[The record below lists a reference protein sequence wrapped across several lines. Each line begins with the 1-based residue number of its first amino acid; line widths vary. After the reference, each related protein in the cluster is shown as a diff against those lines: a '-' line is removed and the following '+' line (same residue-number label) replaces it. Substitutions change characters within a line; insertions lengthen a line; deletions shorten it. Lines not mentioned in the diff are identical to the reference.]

1 MNDGKINDLF
11 FSEKHPRQVRLYMLI
26 TVLTLLTWAVKL
38 TEIIIVSA
46 PVHHILFLVFSMILI
61 AAVTVQA
68 IRNRRAGLGAAA
80 VAFVICLVYTPNVFF
95 LEGGI
100 FGEAPIWFLFSIFF
114 ITICLSGRTMIVY
127 LVLELA
133 EMLGCWYISW
143 RFPSLVAHASELTA
157 HAFSLIALLTTGMTV
172 VLTISYRNALHKQEA
187 LRSLAQKKE
196 IEALN
201 KAQNH
206 FFSSMSHEI
215 RTPINTIV
223 ALNEMILRENINDE
237 VAEDA
242 ANIQSASKMLLHLIN
257 DILDMSKFASGQMK
271 LTPVVYNPGDMLSE
285 IVGML
290 WIRAKEKGLEF
301 QVNVSPDIPV
311 ELLGDE
317 VRIKQILI
325 NVLNNAIKYTQQGT
339 VTLTIQPGSV
349 EDGMMN
355 VVYSVS
361 DTGIGIK
368 KENIPYLFTAFKRVD
383 EEKNRHI
390 EGTGLGLSIVKQF
403 VDLMGG
409 NISVNSIYTKG
420 STFIIELPQKIVTTQ
435 KIGEIRIDSDTVPG
449 QRKEHTAGFEAPEA
463 KVLVVDDNAS
473 NLLVV
478 SKLLRET
485 KVKVETVPSG
495 EEALKRTL
503 NRHYHVIFMDHLMPG
518 MDGIACLKA
527 IRSQI
532 GGQCKESKI
541 VVLTANAGSENKA
554 LYEKAG
560 FDGYLTKPITGDILE
575 KELYRLLPRNLTI
588 TTGNGEDILK
598 ETVSWM
604 KREQRKKTVAIT
616 TESVADLPQEIIS
629 RYGIAVL
636 PHLVNTDEGSFLDG
650 VEIETKGLLDYM
662 SDRDRKVRTGVPD
675 VQTVEAFFAKQLT
688 TANNII
694 HISISGGLTNSGCPI
709 TQEAAKAFNNVTVI
723 DSGHLSSGQ
732 GLMVIEACRLAEE
745 GKSPDEIRTHL
756 EHMKSR
762 IHTSFVVESLD
773 FLARAEQVSTRVAG
787 VTKALMARPVL
798 VLKRGKMG
806 VGKVYFGARE
816 AVWKRYIR
824 SVLRSPSGI
833 DRRILFVTY
842 VGITNKDMEWIRQ
855 QVEKRM
861 KFERIYFQKA
871 SPVIAVNS
879 GGGTFGLLI
888 RDADPALPAE
898 AEA

>member
-1 MNDGKINDLF
+1 MSSLQIKGLLF
-11 FSEKHPRQVRLYMLI
+11 SDRYPQKDRLFILI
-26 TVLTLLTWAVKL
+26 TCLTLFAWAVKL
-38 TEIIIVSA
+38 AEIIIAKA
-46 PVHHILFLVFSMILI
+46 PFYHILFLVFSMVLI
-61 AAVTVQA
+61 AAVMIHA
-68 IRNRRAGLGAAA
+68 IRTGRGKLGASA
-80 VAFVICLVYTPNVFF
+80 VALIVCLVYTPNVFF
-95 LEGGI
+95 HDGGI
-100 FGEAPIWFLFSIFF
+100 YGEAPIWFLFSVFF
-114 ITICLSGRTMIVY
+114 ISTCLSGRTMIIY
-127 LVLELA
+127 LAAELA
-133 EMLGCWYISW
+133 EALGCWYCSL
-143 RFPSLVAHASELTA
+143 RFPEMVVKESVFSAHT
-157 HAFSLIALLTTGMTV
+157 FSLIALILTGMTV
-172 VLTISYRNALHKQEA
+172 SITVGYRNLLYRQEVR
-187 LRSLAQKKE
+187 RSIGQKKE

-201 KAQNH
+201 EAQNH

-215 RTPINTIV
+215 RTPINTII
-223 ALNEMILRENINDE
+223 ALNEMILRENISDE

-290 WIRAKEKGLEF
+290 WIRAKEKGLDF
-301 QVNVSPDIPV
+301 QVHVSPDIPV

-325 NVLNNAIKYTQQGT
+325 NVLNNAIKYTQQGS
-339 VTLTIQPGSV
+339 VSLTIEPGETENGSL
-349 EDGMMN
+349 N

-368 KENIPYLFTAFKRVD
+368 KENIPYLFSAFKRVD

-390 EGTGLGLSIVKQF
+390 EGTGLGLSIVRQF

-409 NISVNSIYTKG
+409 KITVNSIYTKG
-420 STFIIELPQKIVTTQ
+420 STFIIEIPQKIVTTQ
-435 KIGEIRIDSDTVPG
+435 KIGEIRIDSESAPG
-449 QRKEHTAGFEAPEA
+449 QRREHIAGFEAPEA

-485 KVKVETVPSG
+485 KVQVETVSCG
-495 EEALKRTL
+495 EDALKHTL
-503 NRHYHVIFMDHLMPG
+503 NQHYHVIFMDHLMPE
-518 MDGIACLKA
+518 MDGIECLKA

-532 GGQCKESKI
+532 GGQSKESKI
-541 VVLTANAGSENKA
+541 VVLTANAGNENKV

-575 KELYRLLPRNLTI
+575 KELYRLLPRNLAFA
-588 TTGNGEDILK
+588 TGNGEDILK

-604 KREQRKKTVAIT
+604 KKEQRKKTVAIT
-616 TESVADLPQEIIS
+616 TESVADLPQEIIE

-636 PHLVNTDEGSFLDG
+636 PHMVCTAEGDFLDG

-662 SDRDRKVRTGVPD
+662 NDRERKVRTGIPD

-694 HISISGGLTNSGCPI
+694 HISISGALTNSGCTI
-709 TQEAAKAFNNVTVI
+709 AQEAARAFNNVTVI

-732 GLMVIEACRLAEE
+732 GLMVIEACRMAED
-745 GKSPDEIRTHL
+745 GKSPEEIREHL

-762 IHTSFVVESLD
+762 IHTSFVVDSLD
-773 FLARAEQVSTRVAG
+773 FLARAEQVSSRVAG
-787 VTKALMARPVL
+787 VTKALMAKPVL
-798 VLKRGKMG
+798 VLKHGKMG
-806 VGKVYFGARE
+806 VGKVFFGARE
-816 AVWKRYIR
+816 NVWKQYIR
-824 SVLRSPSGI
+824 SVLRSPSSI

-842 VGITNKDMEWIRQ
+842 VGITNRDMEWIRN
-855 QVEKRM
+855 QVEKRA
-861 KFERIYFQKA
+861 KFENIYFQQA
-871 SPVIAVNS
+871 SPVIAVNCGS
-879 GGGTFGLLI
+879 GTFGLLV
-888 RDADPALPAE
+888 RDADPGTE
-898 AEA
+898 